1 MQQLSGI
8 NVLVY
13 YAPHTL
19 TTNVGMKYEP
29 ALQVGAGLAVTY
41 WVFSF
46 VGIYY
51 IDKIGRRP
59 PLTWGALVCAICF
72 LCVSYTTDQPFNMST
87 TDGANLHRPACFR
100 KI

>member
-19 TTNVGMKYEP
+19 TTDVGLSYEP

-46 VGIYY
+46 IGMYC
-51 IDKIGRRP
+51 IDKIGRRQ
-59 PLTWGALVCAICF
+59 PLIWGAFVCGICF
-72 LCVSYTTDQPFNMST
+72 FAV
-87 TDGANLHRPACFR
+87 RPSKHNSFFSHD
-100 KI
+100 